1 MHPVLQF
8 FLTIIVSVLVG
19 CLWGAATFT
28 INQNKGYWNN
38 GFWWGFWL
46 GWIGLVVVLCKS
58 DNHYSYY
65 SSSVDKNFPSDQPHP
80 AIASQPVPNGG
91 WRCECGRVHAAYVSS
106 CACGRSKIPMPVA
119 EAEVSAEPDA
129 DIRDS
134 EERIITLL
142 KEYKALLDCGA
153 ITQDEFEKKKN
164 QLLNK

>member
-8 FLTIIVSVLVG
+8 FLTIIVSVLIG

-91 WRCECGRVHAAYVSS
+91 WRCACGRVHAAYVSS
-106 CACGRSKIPMPVA
+106 CACGKSKIPAPAV
-119 EAEVSAEPDA
+119 ETELPEETGIEICEP
-129 DIRDS
+129 
-134 EERIITLL
+134 EERIIVLL
-142 KEYKALLDCGA
+142 KEYKGLLDSGA
-153 ITQDEFEKKKN
+153 ITQEEFDNKKK
-164 QLLNK
+164 QLLR